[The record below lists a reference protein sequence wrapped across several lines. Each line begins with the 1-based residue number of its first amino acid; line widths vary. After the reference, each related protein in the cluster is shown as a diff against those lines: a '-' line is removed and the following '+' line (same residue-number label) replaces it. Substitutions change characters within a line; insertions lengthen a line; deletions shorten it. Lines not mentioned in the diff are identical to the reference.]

1 MKTNM
6 SITALIGAA
15 ALVIG
20 GVAVAQST
28 TGAPPPTSTAGNGCT
43 ATGNAMKGGNLGG
56 HASAI
61 ACDEKGMPVAATRTT
76 TTETASTT
84 SVAPAAAAAPA
95 AAPTAMASPSEP
107 VRKAPMR
114 VARADRN

>member
-6 SITALIGAA
+6 SLTTLIGAA

-20 GVAVAQST
+20 SVAVAQST

-56 HASAI
+56 QASSI
-61 ACDEKGMPVAATRTT
+61 ACDEKAKTAATTTTT
-76 TTETASTT
+76 TTETASATT
-84 SVAPAAAAAPA
+84 ANTAAPV
-95 AAPTAMASPSEP
+95 AMGNSGEP
-107 VRKAPMR
+107 VRKAPVR

>member
-6 SITALIGAA
+6 SLTTLIGAA

-20 GVAVAQST
+20 SVAVAQST
-28 TGAPPPTSTAGNGCT
+28 AVAPPPTSTAGNGCT
-43 ATGNAMKGGNLGG
+43 ATANAMKGGNLGG
-56 HASAI
+56 QASAI
-61 ACDEKGMPVAATRTT
+61 ACDEKAAPVAAARTT
-76 TTETASTT
+76 TTETVSTT
-84 SVAPAAAAAPA
+84 TTSPA
-95 AAPTAMASPSEP
+95 AAPIAMSNTAEP